1 MLGQLINLM
10 QIMEIDV
17 FAIIYRMFPLLSATA
32 ATSL

>member
-10 QIMEIDV
+10 QIMEFDV
-17 FAIIYRMFPLLSATA
+17 FANYIPHVSAAATA